1 MKAEAAAVYLVAINV
16 IAFVA
21 YGVDKYKA
29 RRGMWRIKE
38 STLLLLA
45 AVGGAAGAYAGMRV
59 FRHKTRH
66 ARFKILVPLCL
77 AIWILGIWYFVQMK

>member
-1 MKAEAAAVYLVAINV
+1 MAEVLTIYLLFVNV

-29 RRGMWRIKE
+29 KRGMWRIKE

-45 AVGGAAGAYAGMRV
+45 AVGGAAGAYAGMKV

-66 ARFKILVPLCL
+66 TSFRIVVPLCL
-77 AIWILGIWYFVQMK
+77 AAWIIAIWYFIR